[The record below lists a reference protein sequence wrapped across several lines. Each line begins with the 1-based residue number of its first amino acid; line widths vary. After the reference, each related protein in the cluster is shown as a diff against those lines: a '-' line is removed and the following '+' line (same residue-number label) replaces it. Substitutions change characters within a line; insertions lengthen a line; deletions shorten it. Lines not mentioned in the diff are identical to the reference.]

1 MPLLEQIQK
10 DIASLPEDAQ
20 QMVIYFVLFL
30 KQHYQTRQTQ
40 STKPFSLDNQP
51 FVGMWQ
57 NRPEMQDS
65 TAWVR
70 QIRKQQW
77 RR

>member
-1 MPLLEQIQK
+1 MLEFDRLQK

-20 QMVIYFVLFL
+20 QMVIYFVRFL
-30 KQHYQTRQTQ
+30 KQHYQTSRTQ
-40 STKPFSLDNQP
+40 STKPLSLDNQP

-57 NRPEMQDS
+57 DRPEMQDS

-70 QIRKQQW
+70 QVRKQQW